1 MNKKMIMFIICAVF
15 ALILSCKN
23 YASSEDLKQN
33 AKEQVEG
40 FLDKELMQGDDPNNS
55 LFNPPPTLP
64 SSRHDNTPVLKA
76 AQSGGQQ
83 EQKEDKE
90 KEEIEKK
97 IKELKSKIEK
107 SDKKTPIETYL
118 EYEGEIK
125 KIREELDEKLKDKKE
140 EKEKLEKELK
150 DFEESLKKKKD
161 ERKKALEEA
170 KKKFKEFKG
179 QVDSTTGETSG
190 EQVKG
195 QGQIG
200 GQAWLKAQELGLSAN
215 YSSSAGTSD
224 MTKGIIDDALKQIEE
239 ELENN
244 GQEAVES
251 KKE

>member
-55 LFNPPPTLP
+55 LFNPSPTLP

-97 IKELKSKIEK
+97 LK
-107 SDKKTPIETYL
+107 
-118 EYEGEIK
+118 
-125 KIREELDEKLKDKKE
+125 
-140 EKEKLEKELK
+140 
-150 DFEESLKKKKD
+150 
-161 ERKKALEEA
+161 
-170 KKKFKEFKG
+170 
-179 QVDSTTGETSG
+179 
-190 EQVKG
+190 
-195 QGQIG
+195 
-200 GQAWLKAQELGLSAN
+200 N
-215 YSSSAGTSD
+215 
-224 MTKGIIDDALKQIEE
+224 
-239 ELENN
+239 
-244 GQEAVES
+244 
-251 KKE
+251 